1 MNTRTSMK
9 SRVRKSPPPT
19 LRLKSEF
26 RRVFRS
32 GRRLR
37 GEFMQIIIMKR
48 PQREDPGISDGR
60 VGYVIPEKA
69 IKGSVGRNRMRR
81 LLKEALRR
89 WWAHIEPGYDIVL
102 QVGKVPRVD
111 HAEYVEMILLELFI
125 KAELLINDGVRIAEE
140 RIESLAK
147 KIKGTEGQL

>member
-1 MNTRTSMK
+1 
-9 SRVRKSPPPT
+9 
-19 LRLKSEF
+19 
-26 RRVFRS
+26 
-32 GRRLR
+32 
-37 GEFMQIIIMKR
+37 MQIIIMKR